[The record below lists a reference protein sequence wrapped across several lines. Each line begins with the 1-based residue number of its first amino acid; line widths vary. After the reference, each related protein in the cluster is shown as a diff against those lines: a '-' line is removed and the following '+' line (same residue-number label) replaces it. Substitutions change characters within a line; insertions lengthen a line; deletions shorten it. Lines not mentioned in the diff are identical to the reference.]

1 MTVKVSAASY
11 IVGAVLG
18 LGGAAAKL
26 SRLRLL
32 RYLGDLY
39 TTIVRSLPELLLIL
53 LLYYTGTRGLND
65 LIRAA
70 GFSGDV
76 DLSPFMA
83 AVFSLGFISGAYMT
97 EVFRGAILAVP
108 KGQIE
113 AAKAIGMSMPLRL
126 ERILLPQ
133 MLRYALPG
141 LGNLWLVLLKD
152 SSLVSVVS
160 LAELTNAG
168 RIGAGFT
175 KHYLYFYFI
184 LGICYLILTVFSMGL
199 MALLEKRLNRGER
212 GLA

>member
-1 MTVKVSAASY
+1 
-11 IVGAVLG
+11 
-18 LGGAAAKL
+18 
-26 SRLRLL
+26 
-32 RYLGDLY
+32 
-39 TTIVRSLPELLLIL
+39 
-53 LLYYTGTRGLND
+53 
-65 LIRAA
+65 
-70 GFSGDV
+70 
-76 DLSPFMA
+76 MA